1 MKTFPLEKYG
11 TTRPIQLQVASY
23 MNGNLAIE
31 MITWEDGCPEPWN
44 TLTVNLTW
52 PCEKD
57 CAFIDTNNNGKEILI
72 LLLQQ
77 AWSLEAVSA
86 HIRNTAFR
94 KPFCGK

>member
-11 TTRPIQLQVASY
+11 TTRPIQLQVAAY

-52 PCEKD
+52 
-57 CAFIDTNNNGKEILI
+57 
-72 LLLQQ
+72 
-77 AWSLEAVSA
+77 
-86 HIRNTAFR
+86 
-94 KPFCGK
+94 

>member
-44 TLTVNLTW
+44 TLTVRKRLR
-52 PCEKD
+52 
-57 CAFIDTNNNGKEILI
+57 LHRH
-72 LLLQQ
+72 QQ
-77 AWSLEAVSA
+77 QRK
-86 HIRNTAFR
+86 RNPHMA
-94 KPFCGK
+94 